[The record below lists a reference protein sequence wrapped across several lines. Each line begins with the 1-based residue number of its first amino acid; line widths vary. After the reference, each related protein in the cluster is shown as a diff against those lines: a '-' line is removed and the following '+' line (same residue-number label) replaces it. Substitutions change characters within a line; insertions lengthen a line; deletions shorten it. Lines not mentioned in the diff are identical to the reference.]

1 MPRHAQEMHSE
12 RVHAER
18 VIDSISSGAAA
29 RSALIASWERSARL
43 HKLDPAAGRY
53 PYEIDKAEFIRARDA
68 MGPLFDLAGPNLDRL
83 FRTVGGVGCSVL
95 LADRNGIPVDRRG
108 APGEDGDF
116 RDWGLWTG
124 TLWSEAVEGTN
135 GIGTCLAESRPVV
148 IHRDQHFHAR
158 NIGLSCISSP
168 IYDECGRLAGA
179 IDVSS
184 CRHDLKEEHTH
195 LIAVAVAD
203 AARRI
208 EYEHFRAAFPRA
220 RILVAEAGEAAGLSL
235 LAVDHHD
242 LVIGATRVA
251 RQALRLTQAMI
262 DRTVPI
268 QDVLDRDSGQP
279 ENLSHGANAILRR
292 AIARAEGNISAAA
305 RALGISRATL
315 HRKLQRMKS
324 HS

>member
-1 MPRHAQEMHSE
+1 MAQQAHRMHTE
-12 RVHAER
+12 RVFDA
-18 VIDSISSGAAA
+18 ISSGAAA

-43 HKLDPAAGRY
+43 HKLDPSDGRRDHV
-53 PYEIDKAEFIRARDA
+53 ISAEELVRARDA
-68 MGPLFDLAGPNLDRL
+68 MGRLFDLAGPNLDRL

-95 LADRNGIPVDRRG
+95 FADRHGVPVDRRG
-108 APGEDGDF
+108 TAGEDGDF
-116 RDWGLWTG
+116 RAWGLWTG
-124 TLWSEAVEGTN
+124 TIWSEAAEGTN
-135 GIGTCLAESRPVV
+135 GIGTCLAENRPVV

-158 NIGLSCISSP
+158 NAGLSCISSP

-184 CRHDLKEEHTH
+184 CQMGLREEHAH

-208 EYEHFRAAFPRA
+208 ESEHFRAAFPGA
-220 RILVAEAGEAAGLSL
+220 RVLVAEAGEPIGLSL
-235 LAVDHHD
+235 LAVDRHD
-242 LVIGATRVA
+242 LVIGATRAA
-251 RQALRLTQAMI
+251 RQAFRLTQAM
-262 DRTVPI
+262 
-268 QDVLDRDSGQP
+268 LDRNVPAQDLLDHDHGGA
-279 ENLSHGANAILRR
+279 ENFSHGEKAVVHR

-315 HRKLQRMKS
+315 HRKLQRLKL